1 VLFNLC
7 INARD
12 AISGAGAI
20 RIGLGNA
27 TIEGVC
33 ASCRQPL
40 RGNWV
45 VLTVAD
51 NGSGVSEAVR
61 ERMFEPFYTTKAV
74 GSGSG
79 MGLAMVH
86 GIVHDHGGHLLVDPV
101 APHGTRFRV
110 LLPPAPPAPSL
121 PLDRERDGRRPPA
134 LAGRILL
141 VEDEAMVAA
150 FMTEL
155 LGGWGFQVTHC
166 SSPLDVE
173 HCLASPEFRFDV
185 LLTDQTMPGL
195 TGLELAA
202 RSKAVRPELPV
213 LLYSGFGE
221 GIGAAELKRSGAR
234 ALLRKPIE
242 PEALRSALAEALA
255 VRA

>member
-1 VLFNLC
+1 
-7 INARD
+7 
-12 AISGAGAI
+12 
-20 RIGLGNA
+20 
-27 TIEGVC
+27 
-33 ASCRQPL
+33 
-40 RGNWV
+40 
-45 VLTVAD
+45 
-51 NGSGVSEAVR
+51 
-61 ERMFEPFYTTKAV
+61 MFEPFYTTKPV

-86 GIVHDHGGHLLVDPV
+86 GIVHDHGGHLFVDPV
-101 APHGTRFRV
+101 EPHGTRFRV
-110 LLPPAPPAPSL
+110 LLPPAPSSPRPTIDG
-121 PLDRERDGRRPPA
+121 DRAERPTAA

-150 FMTEL
+150 FMGEL
-155 LGGWGFQVTHC
+155 LGGWGFEVTHC
-166 SSPLDVE
+166 SSPLEVE
-173 HCLASPEFRFDV
+173 HCLASPAFQFDV

-202 RSKAVRPELPV
+202 RCHAVRPDLPV
-213 LLYSGFGE
+213 LLYSGFSE
-221 GIGAAELKRSGAR
+221 GIDEAELSRSRVR

>member
-12 AISGAGAI
+12 ASGGAGAI
-20 RIGLGNA
+20 RIGLDA
-27 TIEGVC
+27 ASIEGVC
-33 ASCRQPL
+33 ASCRASL
-40 RGNWV
+40 RGRWV
-45 VLTVAD
+45 VLSVAD
-51 NGSGVSEAVR
+51 SGSGVSDAVR
-61 ERMFEPFYTTKAV
+61 ERMFEPFYTTKPV

-86 GIVHDHGGHLLVDPV
+86 GIVHDHGGHLLVDPIE
-101 APHGTRFRV
+101 PHGTRFRV
-110 LLPPAPPAPSL
+110 LLPPAASAPTPAI
-121 PLDRERDGRRPPA
+121 DDGHDAPA
-134 LAGRILL
+134 AARLAGHVLL

-150 FMTEL
+150 FMAEL
-155 LGGWGFQVTHC
+155 LGGWGFEVTHC
-166 SSPLDVE
+166 GDPLE
-173 HCLASPEFRFDV
+173 AEGRLAAATSDFDV
-185 LLTDQTMPGL
+185 VLTDQTMPGL

-202 RSKAVRPELPV
+202 HCHATRPDLPV

-221 GIGAAELKRSGAR
+221 GIDAAELSRSGVR

-242 PEALRSALAEALA
+242 PEALRAALAEALA